1 MIAKP
6 KGTYDLM
13 GVDAKIYTYISH
25 EIEDMMVNYNY
36 ELIRTPIFEASELF
50 HRSVGETTDIV
61 TKETYDFKDR
71 GDRSITLRP
80 EGTAGVVR
88 SLIENKIYGNRNDC
102 IKLYYNGTMYR
113 YERPQSGRNRE
124 FTQFGIEVFNSNDPM
139 IDAEVISVGYYLLN
153 NLGIEATV
161 AINSLGDA
169 ESRKNYTD
177 ALVKY
182 LKPHIND
189 LCEDCQTRINTNPLR
204 ILDCKVDKDS
214 EILKNVPKI
223 SDYLSKE
230 SKERFEKVKEYL
242 NILDINYEVNENIV
256 RGLDYYD
263 ENVWEYIA
271 DSDGVTLG
279 GGGRY
284 NHLVETLDGPSIPA
298 VGFAMGM
305 ERVIL
310 NIKENVDIKNL
321 DQAVDVYIMSVSEEE
336 KMHALEIAQYLRL
349 NNVATEINSANLSMK
364 SQFKIADRL
373 QAKFLIIL
381 NNEDLQKGL
390 VNIKDNATKEEIKVD
405 EAEVVDWILG
415 NI

>member
-25 EIEDMMVNYNY
+25 EIEDMMSNYNY

-71 GDRSITLRP
+71 GDRNITLRP

-88 SLIENKIYGNRNDC
+88 SVIENKLYGNKNDA

-124 FTQFGIEVFNSNDPM
+124 FTQFGIEAFNSNDPM
-139 IDAEVISVGYYLLN
+139 LDAEVISVGYYLLN

-189 LCEDCQTRINTNPLR
+189 LCEDCQNSINTNPLR

-284 NHLVETLDGPSIPA
+284 NHLVEALDGPSIPA
-298 VGFAMGM
+298 VGFAMGI
-305 ERVIL
+305 ERIIL
-310 NIKENVDIKNL
+310 NIKENIEVKNL
-321 DQAVDVYIMSVSEEE
+321 DQAVDVYIMSVSDEE
-336 KMHALEIAQYLRL
+336 KIRALEIAQYLRL
-349 NNVATEINSANLSMK
+349 NNVATEINSCNLSMK

>member
-1 MIAKP
+1 MITKP

-88 SLIENKIYGNRNDC
+88 SVIENKLYGNRNDC

-169 ESRKNYTD
+169 ESRKNYTN

-373 QAKFLIIL
+373 QTKFLIIL

>member
-88 SLIENKIYGNRNDC
+88 SLIENKLYGNRNDC

-310 NIKENVDIKNL
+310 NIKENIDIKNL

-336 KMHALEIAQYLRL
+336 KIHALEIAQYLRL

>member
-25 EIEDMMVNYNY
+25 EIEDMMSNYNY

-88 SLIENKIYGNRNDC
+88 SLIENKLYGNRNDC

-169 ESRKNYTD
+169 ESRKNYTE

-189 LCEDCQTRINTNPLR
+189 LCEDCQNRINTNPLR

-230 SKERFEKVKEYL
+230 SKERFDKVKEYL

-298 VGFAMGM
+298 VGFAMGI
-305 ERVIL
+305 ERIIL
-310 NIKENVDIKNL
+310 NIKENIDIKNL
-321 DQAVDVYIMSVSEEE
+321 EQAVDVYVMSVSEEE
-336 KMHALEIAQYLRL
+336 KIHALEIAQYLRL
-349 NNVATEINSANLSMK
+349 NNISTEINSANLSMK
-364 SQFKIADRL
+364 SQFKIADKL

-381 NNEDLQKGL
+381 NNEDLQKC
-390 VNIKDNATKEEIKVD
+390 KR
-405 EAEVVDWILG
+405 
-415 NI
+415 